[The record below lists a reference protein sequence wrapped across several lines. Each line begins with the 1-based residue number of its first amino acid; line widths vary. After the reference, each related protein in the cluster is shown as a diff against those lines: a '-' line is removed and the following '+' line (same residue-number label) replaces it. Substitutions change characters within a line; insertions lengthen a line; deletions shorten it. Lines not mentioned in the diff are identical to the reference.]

1 MSTEIIQMSKEE
13 LQSIIIK
20 AQSAVIEEYNK
31 HKKVKTRKRK
41 DTLLDFSKDKE
52 ICTRTV
58 LAIFDRIG
66 FFEFMEGK
74 ISNRDLSSLLSALIK
89 VNSITLNVYK
99 NSIYSKKESKYSV
112 IQKHYQKADEIL
124 ERLKFKK

>member
-1 MSTEIIQMSKEE
+1 MSKEE

-74 ISNRDLSSLLSALIK
+74 ISKRELSSLLSALIK

-112 IQKHYQKADEIL
+112 VQKHYQKADEIL

>member
-74 ISNRDLSSLLSALIK
+74 ISKRELSSLLSALIK

-112 IQKHYQKADEIL
+112 VQKHYQKADEIL